1 MTADNL
7 FLPIEA
13 STSISLPAT
22 LRQSHPSSPFP
33 TDTVPR
39 KKVRFTSSMN
49 HFRRP
54 RPGAE
59 GTVETPARRRSFNF
73 REKLGRLTPHRGQG
87 NPFVQKRDA
96 ERNIWAVLGYWIKHI

>member
-1 MTADNL
+1 MTAGNL

-22 LRQSHPSSPFP
+22 LRQSHPSSPLP

-39 KKVRFTSSMN
+39 KKARFTSSMN

-54 RPGAE
+54 RPGAD
-59 GTVETPARRRSFNF
+59 GAVDAPARRGSFNF
-73 REKLGRLTPHRGQG
+73 REKLGRLAPRRGQG
-87 NPFVQKRDA
+87 NPFVQRRDA
-96 ERNIWAVLGYWIKHI
+96 ERNIWAVLRYWIKHI